1 MLQTNHTLPLEVVS
15 VVNLTPILPYSFLQV
30 FKSLRVEFF
39 FYTTLFLLFKR
50 ANNTNIIV

>member
-39 FYTTLFLLFKR
+39 LYHFVSV
-50 ANNTNIIV
+50 I